1 MRNGNLLTS
10 CVHEICIIRIHDS
23 QGVDVVQC
31 RTLDMADNFLA
42 NTPSEKSPI
51 FGRRKRDDHLS
62 R

>member
-1 MRNGNLLTS
+1 MTS